1 MNTNAC
7 RDLHFKVTK
16 GKAATKRKSKATR
29 ITIICE
35 RGKIY
40 EDQVGKRGKD
50 RKCTGTI
57 KTSKAIVPEHRCL
70 MYFNTYEQEDGRI
83 FVRKNGG
90 CNWEH
95 QNHTKTPKTMMRDGI
110 GAIPDDTLEMSKKL
124 LAEHM
129 DVRFVKEFI
138 AIETG
143 GIRLSDDSMKSL
155 RNSVML
161 SASNGSDLGTAAAQ
175 LVHDLD
181 EKEGCEYVMLE
192 GSYEE
197 AIDQVRVTKT
207 RRRKV
212 KKRAEMVLSRI
223 NPKKI

>member
-1 MNTNAC
+1 
-7 RDLHFKVTK
+7 
-16 GKAATKRKSKATR
+16 
-29 ITIICE
+29 
-35 RGKIY
+35 
-40 EDQVGKRGKD
+40 
-50 RKCTGTI
+50 
-57 KTSKAIVPEHRCL
+57 
-70 MYFNTYEQEDGRI
+70 
-83 FVRKNGG
+83 
-90 CNWEH
+90 
-95 QNHTKTPKTMMRDGI
+95 MMRDGI

-161 SASNGSDLGTAAAQ
+161 SASNGSDCGTAAAQ

-197 AIDQVRVTKT
+197 AMDQVCVTKT

-212 KKRAEMVLSRI
+212 KKRTERVLSRI
-223 NPKKI
+223 NQKKI